1 MSRFRKDLSIPS
13 LIAHVRFLFEKIQDP
28 RSLKRSDIPIV
39 DHLMSG
45 LAVFGLKFPS
55 LLDYDR
61 KRSKDA
67 TAENLRNLYMIKN
80 PPSDTYLRERLDEVD
95 PDNIRPAFKKL
106 FALMQRG
113 KALEEFE
120 YLDGYVLL
128 SGDGTGHFSS
138 SNVSCPYCCKK
149 KHSNGTTTYY
159 HQMFGVCVVHPDKK
173 NVIPLCPEPIL
184 NDDGST
190 KNDCERN
197 ACKRFLEK
205 FRSEHPHLK
214 AILIE
219 DGLSSTAPNIRMIE
233 EFGLKYILV
242 AKPGDH
248 QFLFDQ
254 LEESEHTQYYEEKTK
269 DGFYHQFR
277 FVNKVAINKSNQDV
291 KVNLIEYRQTD
302 SKGKETNFSWVT
314 NIYVSTINVMK
325 IMKGGRARWK
335 IENETFNTLKNLGYN
350 FERNYGHG
358 KKYLATIFCMLMM
371 LAFLIDQIQEICCPL
386 FQKCRLALYT
396 YRELWENMRVLFR
409 RLNLISWE
417 NFYAILADEG
427 ILDTS

>member
-173 NVIPLCPEPIL
+173 MSYHCAQNQSLMTMGAQKMTVKEMHASVFLKNFVVNIHIL
-184 NDDGST
+184 
-190 KNDCERN
+190 
-197 ACKRFLEK
+197 KRFLSK
-205 FRSEHPHLK
+205 
-214 AILIE
+214 
-219 DGLSSTAPNIRMIE
+219 TA
-233 EFGLKYILV
+233 
-242 AKPGDH
+242 
-248 QFLFDQ
+248 
-254 LEESEHTQYYEEKTK
+254 
-269 DGFYHQFR
+269 
-277 FVNKVAINKSNQDV
+277 
-291 KVNLIEYRQTD
+291 
-302 SKGKETNFSWVT
+302 
-314 NIYVSTINVMK
+314 
-325 IMKGGRARWK
+325 
-335 IENETFNTLKNLGYN
+335 
-350 FERNYGHG
+350 
-358 KKYLATIFCMLMM
+358 
-371 LAFLIDQIQEICCPL
+371 
-386 FQKCRLALYT
+386 
-396 YRELWENMRVLFR
+396 
-409 RLNLISWE
+409 
-417 NFYAILADEG
+417 
-427 ILDTS
+427 